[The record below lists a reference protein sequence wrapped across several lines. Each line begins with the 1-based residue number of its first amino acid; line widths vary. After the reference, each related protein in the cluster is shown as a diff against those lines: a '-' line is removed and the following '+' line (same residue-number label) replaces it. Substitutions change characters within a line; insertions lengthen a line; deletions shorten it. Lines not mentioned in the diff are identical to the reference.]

1 MSRIR
6 PCAVTAA
13 VALITL
19 TLLPTPS
26 SAIAVMSVDLGSEWM
41 KVAVVTPGVPMEI
54 AMNPES
60 KRKTSVAVAMRD
72 GERMFG
78 GDAVNVG
85 VKAPKKC
92 YFYFLDL
99 VGKKFDHPQV
109 KLFRERFPYYEMKPH
124 PERGTVLFQHDEDT
138 TYTPEELLAMV
149 LEHARRI
156 ARDFT
161 EQKVKDAVITVP
173 AYFGQAERR
182 AVKEAAKLAGINCL
196 QLISE
201 PMAVSLNYGMF
212 RRKEINGTVKHMMFY
227 DMGSQDTTVSIVSYQ
242 IVKTKERGF
251 TETHPQ
257 AQVLGIGYERNL
269 GGLDLQIKIR
279 DHLAKKFNEMGKTK
293 TDVWTVPRAMG
304 KLLKEAGKVKNV
316 LSANT
321 QTYAQ
326 IENVMEDIDFK
337 VQVTRDTF
345 HELNKDFFE
354 KVTKPIDMA
363 LATFGGS
370 LDEISEVILV
380 GGGTRVPKVQELLV
394 QHLGGRE
401 LGKNLNTD
409 ESAAMGAVY
418 RAAELSTGFKVKKFL
433 TKEGVLFP
441 IDVDFER
448 PVETDEGKADVKQ
461 VRRSLFTRMNPFP
474 QKKIMTF
481 NKHTAEFDF
490 NVKLGDLEHLG
501 EEELANVG
509 TKSIATVHVMGVA
522 EALAKHADNPKVE
535 TKGVKAH
542 FHLDESGLI
551 NITSIES
558 VFERTITVE
567 EQEEAERKEEGE
579 EKPKAG
585 EDGSWL
591 GDTISNFFNKES
603 ENEEGKNEEDGEK
616 TEEKTKEKEEKKEE
630 KEGSKDEKTKKED
643 KKKEEKKKEEKKKP
657 KKPKVET
664 YKEELTFKDKII
676 DLAPLSQEELNSS
689 KEKLKALNKHDELKK
704 KRETALNGL
713 ESFVIDVRDKMYQEV
728 WEDSVTDEEKEKIP
742 AKCSEISDWIDEDF
756 MPDTEIKILEEKLG
770 DLKVLTAP
778 WFARVREHLGRPEA
792 LEALDKTIEN
802 TVKFHTMALNET
814 GDTGFFA
821 ATELQTLQEKLSEVQ
836 KWRDESVSEQ
846 DKQPKQEMPKLT
858 MSAISEKAQTLDFEI
873 KYLVNKAKMAKRKAE
888 EEAAK
893 KVAEEKKA
901 KEEEEK
907 KKKKAEKKKKK
918 EAAENNTETT
928 EDDGTET
935 TAESVVEEPLSAQ
948 EEVPE
953 VDPTSEVPETDDGE
967 RPVSDGGS
975 EIPEVME
982 ESPKEETKDS
992 EKEETESDHTEL

>member
-6 PCAVTAA
+6 VYAVMAA

-19 TLLPTPS
+19 TFLPSPA

-78 GDAVNVG
+78 GDAINIG
-85 VKAPKKC
+85 VRFPKNC

-124 PERGTVLFQHDEDT
+124 PERGTVLFQHDEET

-156 ARDFT
+156 ARDYT

-182 AVKEAAKLAGINCL
+182 SVREAAKLAGINCL

-212 RRKEINGTVKHMMFY
+212 RRKEINGTVKHLMFY
-227 DMGSQDTTVSIVSYQ
+227 DMGAQDTTVSIVSYQ

-257 AQVLGIGYERNL
+257 AQVLGVGYERNL

-279 DHLAKKFNEMGKTK
+279 DHLAKKFNEMEKTK
-293 TDVWTVPRAMG
+293 TDVTTVPRAMG
-304 KLLKEAGKVKNV
+304 KLYKEAGKVKNV

-321 QTYAQ
+321 ITYAQ
-326 IENVMEDIDFK
+326 VENVMEDIDFK
-337 VQVTRDTF
+337 VKVDRDTF
-345 HELNKDFFE
+345 HELNKDYFE
-354 KVTKPIDMA
+354 KVTIPIDRA
-363 LATFGGS
+363 LASFGGT

-394 QHLGGRE
+394 KHLGGRE

-448 PVETDEGKADVKQ
+448 PIETDDGKTDVKQ
-461 VRRSLFTRMNPFP
+461 VRRSLFSRMNPFP

-481 NKHTAEFDF
+481 NKHTTDFDF
-490 NVKLGDLEHLG
+490 NVNLNDLEHLG
-501 EEELANVG
+501 EEELGNVG
-509 TKSIATVHVMGVA
+509 VKNIATVHVMGVA

-542 FHLDESGLI
+542 FHLDESGLL

-558 VFERTITVE
+558 VFERTISVE
-567 EQEEAERKEEGE
+567 EQEEEERKKEEE
-579 EKPKAG
+579 EKAKAG
-585 EDGSWL
+585 EDGSWNL
-591 GDTISNFFNKES
+591 GDTISNFFNK
-603 ENEEGKNEEDGEK
+603 GQLYIY
-616 TEEKTKEKEEKKEE
+616 T
-630 KEGSKDEKTKKED
+630 
-643 KKKEEKKKEEKKKP
+643 
-657 KKPKVET
+657 
-664 YKEELTFKDKII
+664 
-676 DLAPLSQEELNSS
+676 LN
-689 KEKLKALNKHDELKK
+689 
-704 KRETALNGL
+704 
-713 ESFVIDVRDKMYQEV
+713 
-728 WEDSVTDEEKEKIP
+728 
-742 AKCSEISDWIDEDF
+742 
-756 MPDTEIKILEEKLG
+756 
-770 DLKVLTAP
+770 
-778 WFARVREHLGRPEA
+778 
-792 LEALDKTIEN
+792 
-802 TVKFHTMALNET
+802 
-814 GDTGFFA
+814 
-821 ATELQTLQEKLSEVQ
+821 
-836 KWRDESVSEQ
+836 
-846 DKQPKQEMPKLT
+846 
-858 MSAISEKAQTLDFEI
+858 
-873 KYLVNKAKMAKRKAE
+873 
-888 EEAAK
+888 
-893 KVAEEKKA
+893 
-901 KEEEEK
+901 
-907 KKKKAEKKKKK
+907 
-918 EAAENNTETT
+918 
-928 EDDGTET
+928 
-935 TAESVVEEPLSAQ
+935 
-948 EEVPE
+948 
-953 VDPTSEVPETDDGE
+953 
-967 RPVSDGGS
+967 
-975 EIPEVME
+975 
-982 ESPKEETKDS
+982 
-992 EKEETESDHTEL
+992 